1 MFSTTQIEGVIART
15 YRDGSNRLKDAK
27 KEENYKYDLVGY
39 MENDGSVR
47 IAYEYFSKQR
57 FGWKRGKEQL
67 LARIS
72 HTNSSEIA
80 KEYFG
85 Y

>member
-1 MFSTTQIEGVIART
+1 MFSTKQVDGVIART
-15 YRDGSNRLKDAK
+15 YRDGSNRLKNAK
-27 KEENYKYDLVGY
+27 IGETYRYDLVGS

-47 IAYEYFSKQR
+47 IGYEFFSKNH
-57 FGWKRGKEQL
+57 KNKEF

-72 HTNSSEIA
+72 HTESSEIA